1 MIFFPLL
8 QHKRHDRDK
17 PLLTHRYCHSLNF
30 PNPLFLYTFIPAYFI
45 GLMKNNPLLLL
56 CFLLIIL
63 CPLSVYAQSRKF
75 IDRTTD
81 AAMFVN
87 PLAGLIGSLAVG
99 DYQGTKQWV
108 GSGASSIAVTYLLKY
123 SVSKKRPDGSD
134 QHAFPSNH
142 TAVSMMGA
150 AFLQKRYGWKF
161 GLPAYALSAYVGW
174 GRIYAKKHD
183 IWDVLAGAAIGS
195 AAGYLFTRPFSKKHK
210 LTFTPTV
217 TQSGHAGIYFSIT
230 F

>member
-1 MIFFPLL
+1 MTNKQLL
-8 QHKRHDRDK
+8 
-17 PLLTHRYCHSLNF
+17 P
-30 PNPLFLYTFIPAYFI
+30 
-45 GLMKNNPLLLL
+45 L
-56 CFLLIIL
+56 CFFLSLLW
-63 CPLSVYAQSRKF
+63 SVSVQAQSRKF

-87 PLAGLIGSLAVG
+87 PLAGLIGSLVLG
-99 DYQGTKQWV
+99 DYQGTKQWIE
-108 GSGASSIAVTYLLKY
+108 SGTSSIAVTYLLKY

-134 QHAFPSNH
+134 HHAFPSNH

-150 AFLQKRYGWKF
+150 TFLQKRYGWKF
-161 GLPAYALSAYVGW
+161 GLPAYVLSAYVGW
-174 GRIYAKKHD
+174 GRIYAKQHD

-195 AAGYLFTRPFSKKHK
+195 AGSYLFTRPFAEKHK

-217 TQSGHAGIYFSIT
+217 TQDGHAGIYFSIT